1 MSNNQR
7 SCWVCSFQN
16 ILSNVHLF
24 SSDSCLSSRPRLTPS
39 LFASCALL
47 INPPLISDCHYQ
59 VSTVLTK
66 IYFQQ
71 LNFSVHPLILFSV
84 LGLSGFGISRLPSSA
99 SGRYLKVSI
108 LHDLIWQT
116 YLEICEA
123 DVRNWRFCKK
133 SKLHCKVK
141 RWF

>member
-16 ILSNVHLF
+16 ILSNVHLV
-24 SSDSCLSSRPRLTPS
+24 SSDSRLSSGPRLTPS
-39 LFASCALL
+39 LFACCALL
-47 INPPLISDCHYQ
+47 INPPFDLWLSLSSLYYVDKNIF
-59 VSTVLTK
+59 STTQF
-66 IYFQQ
+66 FQ
-71 LNFSVHPLILFSV
+71 FIHFILFSV

-116 YLEICEA
+116 YWEICEA
-123 DVRNWRFCKK
+123 DVRNWRFCKM
-133 SKLHCKVK
+133 SQLHCQVK
-141 RWF
+141 K